1 MDHLVPDRAWE
12 AEAYQ
17 VFSVSS
23 TKRTSCQL
31 WKNQSLTGLRT
42 NKMKALKK
50 KYKVTIKEEMG
61 KQNIVS
67 YVTYIL

>member
-1 MDHLVPDRAWE
+1 
-12 AEAYQ
+12 
-17 VFSVSS
+17 
-23 TKRTSCQL
+23 
-31 WKNQSLTGLRT
+31 
-42 NKMKALKK
+42 MKALKK